1 MPERLMREPTD
12 HGVPRHTLCSALAA
26 PRIVVDNAALDH
38 RPIRVEM
45 LPDGL
50 EAELIE
56 AAERGEARRGEG
68 SVEHVEVF
76 RMVSVGTSILGGPR
90 PLSSHRRPTPDYTLN
105 CEEPVVDA

>member
-1 MPERLMREPTD
+1 MSTAPSLLIDLAGVARLA
-12 HGVPRHTLCSALAA
+12 GVQRPVASMWRSRFASSPDPFPRAINVEGGRACFEA
-26 PRIVVDNAALDH
+26 DH

-76 RMVSVGTSILGGPR
+76 RMVSVGTSGPG
-90 PLSSHRRPTPDYTLN
+90 
-105 CEEPVVDA
+105 